1 MLRLANVVVQIPM
14 SGAVESPNLGAAAGI
29 SLCELKTRMVLSMFT
44 RYIRATL
51 GRQVKSRDS
60 SLSAPSTPSW
70 KKVSDLGSTRVI
82 PMMVLE
88 CDGVM
93 SLDQV
98 PKDTVVFGQEL
109 DELLRPLSER
119 GYLRHA
125 SDKEAPA
132 GLNGPSMEAIVLTEA
147 GERTLGQ
154 LWGVVEKAER
164 ELPADFS
171 DAEKR
176 QLDDLLEWVQS
187 NCSRLIGESPAED
200 HGSRPN
206 PA

>member
-1 MLRLANVVVQIPM
+1 MPGEVTGQLIKRAFD
-14 SGAVESPNLGAAAGI
+14 A
-29 SLCELKTRMVLSMFT
+29 ELE
-44 RYIRATL
+44 
-51 GRQVKSRDS
+51 
-60 SLSAPSTPSW
+60 
-70 KKVSDLGSTRVI
+70 KVSDLGSTRVI
-82 PMMVLE
+82 LMMVLE

-93 SLDQV
+93 TLAQV

-109 DELLRPLSER
+109 DELLRPLFER

-125 SDKEAPA
+125 SEKEAPA
-132 GLNGPSMEAIVLTEA
+132 GLNGPSTEAIVLTEV

-164 ELPADFS
+164 ELLAEFS

-176 QLDDLLEWVQS
+176 QLDDLLERVQS
-187 NCSRLIGESPAED
+187 NCSRLIWESPAED
-200 HGSRPN
+200 QGSWPN